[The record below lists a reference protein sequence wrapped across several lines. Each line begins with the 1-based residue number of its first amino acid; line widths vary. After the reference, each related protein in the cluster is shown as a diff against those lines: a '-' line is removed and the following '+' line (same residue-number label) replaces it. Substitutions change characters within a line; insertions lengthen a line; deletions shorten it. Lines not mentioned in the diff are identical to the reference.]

1 MGEEVSS
8 GEGGVGRY
16 GLNEG
21 VRDERPDE
29 FSLIAPGCVGEPVPN
44 AGTDIRVPDREGEV
58 SDVREGTAVSEARE
72 RVKSV
77 DVSA

>member
-8 GEGGVGRY
+8 GKGGVGRY

-29 FSLIAPGCVGEPVPN
+29 FPLVVPGRVGEPVPD
-44 AGTDIRVPDREGEV
+44 AGTDIRVPYSEGEV
-58 SDVREGTAVSEARE
+58 SDVRKGIAVCEARE
-72 RVKSV
+72 RV
-77 DVSA
+77 